1 MSNKTRNA
9 MRVALDAELMEYQNI
24 DRKIAIRRTELSIKN
39 IFDLDNYMVE
49 KVGSDK
55 DSDLVIYNLEIRK
68 QTIARLF
75 MSFDNEEHEIAYN
88 RWVKGRTWAEIE
100 KIMFM
105 SEPTLRRRK
114 NKILD
119 RYAKLKGLL

>member
-24 DRKIAIRRTELSIKN
+24 DRKIAIRKTELSIKN
-39 IFDLDNYMVE
+39 IFDLDNYMIE

-55 DSDLVIYNLEIRK
+55 DSDLVIYNLKIRK

-75 MSFDNEEHEIAYN
+75 MSFDDEEHEIAYN

-100 KIMFM
+100 EIMFM